1 MKQIKKFRVIV
12 YNPRFQC
19 LPFEYTIIYS
29 EWLKFLDENRL
40 ESGFESLSKFFLK
53 KLGVRLEREFTQI
66 EYLY

>member
-1 MKQIKKFRVIV
+1 MKQIKKFKVIV
-12 YNPRFQC
+12 YDPQFQC

-29 EWLKFLDENRL
+29 EWLKFTDENRL
-40 ESGFESLSKFFLK
+40 ESSFDSLSRFFLK